1 MVSIDAIVAVSQAA
15 ADMVSDQE
23 LHYSDVQHKFDEP
36 VQVQIDAYL
45 TKVKEVAQLGKNV
58 SALVARHATAAV
70 HSVTIT
76 APGAIQVSSARAPL
90 PGEVV
95 HTPAPV
101 QGWQGSGPLGP
112 VSNAPGPGI
121 TSATGVATHTGMTAA
136 DVTSGSPMHVSVAT
150 DDVTKPAQTGM
161 AGLVNAENEAKAPM
175 NVSSTPPK
183 K

>member
-15 ADMVSDQE
+15 ADMVPDQE

-58 SALVARHATAAV
+58 SALVARHGTAAV

-101 QGWQGSGPLGP
+101 GAWQGSGPSSVTGE
-112 VSNAPGPGI
+112 VGH
-121 TSATGVATHTGMTAA
+121 TGVTAA
-136 DVTSGSPMHVSVAT
+136 DVSPSKPTMDVSAKPNIDASNPNAVTASASSKSSM
-150 DDVTKPAQTGM
+150 DD
-161 AGLVNAENEAKAPM
+161 
-175 NVSSTPPK
+175 SSKDKDFSSK